1 MRRNVLKGISLVL
14 STTLLAGMLAG
25 CGAAEEKTTAYE
37 EGGVA
42 TEEPAESAS
51 DSGRYE
57 VAEEAPEME
66 YVENESSAYDDLYE
80 WNDSADRGLQ
90 SEKMMDEVNGSYL
103 YPDYYEPVN
112 SEEYE
117 KAEENGFCITAV
129 EPLSTFSADVDTAS
143 YSNVRRMIE
152 DGYSSDMIDP
162 AAVRP

>member
-37 EGGVA
+37 EGVVA

-90 SEKMMDEVNGSYL
+90 SEKMMDEL
-103 YPDYYEPVN
+103 
-112 SEEYE
+112 
-117 KAEENGFCITAV
+117 
-129 EPLSTFSADVDTAS
+129 VDALCQ
-143 YSNVRRMIE
+143 
-152 DGYSSDMIDP
+152 
-162 AAVRP
+162 